1 MKERDRVD
9 PILTDGSKRNE
20 TKRNETKRKEGLQHG
35 LSAQDRL
42 EQG

>member
-20 TKRNETKRKEGLQHG
+20 RKEGLQHG